1 MAVRILLNIYVKK
14 NIYIFQLQV
23 VELNE
28 MNILCLA

>member
-1 MAVRILLNIYVKK
+1 LLNIYVKK
-14 NIYIFQLQV
+14 LFQLRV